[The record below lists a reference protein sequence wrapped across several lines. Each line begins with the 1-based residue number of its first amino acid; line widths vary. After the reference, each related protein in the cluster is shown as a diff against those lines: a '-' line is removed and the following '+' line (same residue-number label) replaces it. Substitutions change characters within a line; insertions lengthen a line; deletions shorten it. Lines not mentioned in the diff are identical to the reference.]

1 MINRRDLLKVAAAA
15 GAATFLPLTGY
26 AANNTPKARFR
37 YCLNTSTIKGQG
49 HGLLENIDV
58 AARAGY
64 DGVELWIR
72 DIKSYLEQGHSTQ
85 SLRKYIVDS
94 GVKVENAI
102 GFAPCFVKDEKK
114 RKQGFVQMKEEME
127 LMAALDCKRI
137 AAPPADV
144 QKDSCPDFYTMGQY
158 YHELLNLGRRTGV
171 MPHLEFWG
179 ASPTLYQFGQAL
191 MVAASANDP
200 DARLL
205 PDVYH
210 MFRGNSGFEG
220 LKMVSGNFIELFHM
234 NDYPGNIER
243 EKQTDADRVYP
254 GDGVAPME
262 QILTDLYNMGG
273 SKVLSLE
280 LFNPG
285 YWKQDAL
292 EVAKTGLQKMKTLT
306 ERVI

>member
-1 MINRRDLLKVAAAA
+1 MINRRDLLKVAATA
-15 GAATFLPLTGY
+15 GAATFFPLAGY
-26 AANNTPKARFR
+26 ATGRPSKPRFR
-37 YCLNTSTIKGQG
+37 YCLNTSTIRGQEL
-49 HGLLENIDV
+49 GLLENIDI

-64 DGVELWIR
+64 DGVELWVR
-72 DIKSYLEQGHSTQ
+72 NIKSYLERGHSPKK
-85 SLRKYIVDS
+85 LRQYIRDS

-102 GFAPCFVKDEKK
+102 GFAPCFVRDATK
-114 RKQGFVQMKEEME
+114 RKEGFTQMKEEMD
-127 LMAALDCKRI
+127 LMASLDCERI
-137 AAPPADV
+137 AAPPAGVD
-144 QKDSCPDFYTMGQY
+144 KDSCPDFYTMGQY
-158 YHELLNLGRRTGV
+158 YHELLNLGRSTGV

-179 ASPTLYQFGQAL
+179 ASEALFQFGQAL
-191 MVAASANDP
+191 MVAASANDA

-220 LKMVSGNFIELFHM
+220 LKMVSGNFIELFHL

-254 GDGVAPME
+254 GDGVAPIN
-262 QILTDLYNMGG
+262 QILTDLHNMGG
-273 SKVLSLE
+273 TKVLSLE

-292 EVAKTGLQKMKTLT
+292 EVAKTGLQKMKILT
-306 ERVI
+306 GKL

>member
-1 MINRRDLLKVAAAA
+1 MNRRDLLKVAAAA
-15 GAATFLPLTGY
+15 GAATFFPLTGY

-37 YCLNTSTIKGQG
+37 YCLNTSTIRGQG
-49 HGLLENIDV
+49 LGLLENIDV

-64 DGVELWIR
+64 DGMELWVR
-72 DIKSYLEQGHSTQ
+72 DIKSYLEQGHSSR
-85 SLRKYIVDS
+85 SLRKYLQDS
-94 GVKVENAI
+94 GITVENAI
-102 GFAPCFVKDEKK
+102 GFAPCLVSDDKQ
-114 RKQGFVQMKEEME
+114 RKQGLAQMKEEME
-127 LMAALDCKRI
+127 LMAALDCERI
-137 AAPPADV
+137 AAPPAGV
-144 QKDSCPDFYTMGQY
+144 EKDSAPDFFTMGQY
-158 YHELLNLGRRTGV
+158 YHELLNLGRQTGV

-191 MVAASANDP
+191 MVAASANDA

-210 MFRGNSGFEG
+210 MFRGDSGFEG
-220 LKMVSGNFIELFHM
+220 LKMVSGDFIELFHV

-262 QILTDLYNMGG
+262 QILNDLDNMGG
-273 SKVLSLE
+273 TKVLSLE

-292 EVAKTGLQKMKTLT
+292 EVAKTGLRKIKTLT
-306 ERVI
+306 GKL